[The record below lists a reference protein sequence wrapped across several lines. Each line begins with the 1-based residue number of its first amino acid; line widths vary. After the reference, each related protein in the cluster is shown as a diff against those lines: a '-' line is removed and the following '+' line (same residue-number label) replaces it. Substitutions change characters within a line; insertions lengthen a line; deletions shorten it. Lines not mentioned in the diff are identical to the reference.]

1 MINYYN
7 TINLLGRGKMVK
19 LQHTNRQFT
28 VTIPKVYV
36 DQAKLKKGD
45 DLTISFN
52 ERGNLELCK
61 VKR

>member
-1 MINYYN
+1 
-7 TINLLGRGKMVK
+7 MVK
-19 LQHTNRQFT
+19 LQQAKRQFT

-61 VKR
+61 VGK

>member
-1 MINYYN
+1 MIYYYI
-7 TINLLGRGKMVK
+7 TINLMRHGKMVK
-19 LQHTNRQFT
+19 LQQTKRQYT

-52 ERGNLELCK
+52 ERGNLELSK
-61 VKR
+61 VRK

>member
-1 MINYYN
+1 
-7 TINLLGRGKMVK
+7 MVK
-19 LQHTNRQFT
+19 LQQTKRQFT

-36 DQAKLKKGD
+36 DQAKFKKGD

-61 VKR
+61 VKRNNG